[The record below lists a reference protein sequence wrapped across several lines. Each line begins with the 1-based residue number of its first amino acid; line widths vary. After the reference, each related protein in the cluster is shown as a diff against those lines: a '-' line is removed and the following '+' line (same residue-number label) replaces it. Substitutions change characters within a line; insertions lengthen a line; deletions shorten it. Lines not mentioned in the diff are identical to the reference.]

1 MKQRERVPE
10 EISIV
15 GMACELPGTAHSL
28 DAFRAVVLD
37 GREATGPMP
46 AGRFGADR
54 AATPP
59 QALHGG
65 FLARSPWAFDPA
77 VFSIAPK
84 EAIYMDPQHR
94 LLLETSY
101 HAIEDAGIDPSSL
114 RKQRWGVFVGLS
126 TLDYARRMASSDDY
140 NGFLSRGALGSMAAG
155 RIAYHLGLEGP
166 AFVVDTA
173 CSSSLVAVHQALGA
187 LAAGECDAAIVAG
200 ASLMLTHDYSV
211 DLAQAGMLAADGRCK
226 TFTRHADGFARGEG
240 IGAVVL
246 MRQSDAVRTGKRIY
260 ANLLGSAVNS
270 DGRSNGITAPSQ
282 AAQRRVIEDAL
293 SSAALT
299 PADVSYV
306 ETHGTGTDL
315 GDRIELSALADVFG
329 KRMHPLYLGA
339 VKANIGHCE
348 GSAGIA
354 SLIKAALC
362 VSARQLA
369 PHCMADDISEDLPL
383 ARFQGV
389 IPATATDWQPGDP
402 DGRLIA
408 GVSSFGMSGTNAH
421 VVLGES
427 RAHRA
432 ATPAAERRSGASLLF
447 LSARTPASVQALA
460 DAYADTI
467 EASPDIDLHALCD
480 AALANR
486 QVWPHASIAVAAG
499 SPAELV
505 ERLRAR
511 CAAPVPTTR
520 LQRVAM
526 VFTGQGSQYAGM
538 SRSLFD
544 ANRRF
549 RALLTEFAGHV
560 DRIVGWSTPLLPRM
574 LATEQVA
581 GATLPLARE
590 QRTSQ
595 LSLLVLQCALAR
607 FWQELG
613 CRPYAVL
620 GHSVGEYAAAWF
632 AGAFDFDT
640 AARLVLARAD
650 AMERACTVS
659 PGKMLSIAAPRQVV
673 EALIDEVNQGLPS
686 AALWLSALNAPEST
700 VVAGSEA
707 AVLAAAEH
715 ARRQG
720 LTTLPLDTQGAFH
733 TPLMQAAADEF
744 AAHAA
749 RLLAGG
755 VAVARPSV
763 RFVSSVEGWVGSVQM
778 DAAPGSPAYWAEQIV
793 RPVDFAAAAAG
804 LVGDDVDAVLE
815 IGPRPVLCGLVAA
828 TARAARRGLAC
839 LPSIDRRGADD
850 ATFLRAAGHLAEGG
864 ALDIRKAMQAFG
876 DARAAG
882 PFVELPTYRF
892 DHTLLQPAS
901 WPHTVSRASTRAAP
915 PQPLR
920 DAPVW
925 SGIDFRAT
933 LQVDLGTPAL
943 DWINQHRI
951 HGRAI
956 VPGAFYLSTGVAL
969 AMQAIARAR
978 RQGPAGAMI
987 QLDDLTVSRPLAFDD
1002 PAATHEV
1009 ACHVAGP
1016 AHDGRYTIVY
1026 RLPDDGDAELAR
1038 VHVASEHAPL
1048 PPSSGRFDE
1057 QPGEWARPDAFF
1069 DEYARR
1075 GVQYGPLFQ
1084 RIAAYQRVSDTEVRC
1099 RIAPPDAQPALPLSH
1114 SAFIDTCFQSL
1125 GVCRGRPESAYAPVA
1140 LESIRIDP
1148 DARWSSALTCRAV
1161 LRESSDTMLVGDVLV
1176 QDESGR
1182 DVATLHGVTC
1192 VRLSAS
1198 AAERHDVHFRVE
1210 WVRDGVPALS
1220 AGASLSGE
1228 TWLLL
1233 APADAPAPDR
1243 WHEGL
1248 AARGAASR
1256 LLALP
1261 GASHRD
1267 GKPIDEPQADGARVR
1282 TIVVWAPHAWLSGAA
1297 SYGAVAAFVRD
1308 VRRSIETVSD
1318 RQPGQPLQ
1326 VCLVTETG
1334 HAAPDVLGAATM
1346 QALAVHL
1353 QAELPTL
1360 DAAMLE
1366 VAVAGD
1372 RVVDAILA
1380 VRDVKPGITSRRIA
1394 TPLWRIDDAGLARR
1408 ETVAGLPEVDGDN
1421 ALQPRGDGRYLVTG
1435 AFGGAGKHLVEHLV
1449 DDCGCRNLVLMRRRA
1464 LTPDDEDH
1472 RWVAGLRERSG
1483 ATIQLLVADLA
1494 AAEVDGAWL
1503 TAHAGALDGIFH
1515 LAGATADRNILDT
1528 DAAQLDTVLGAKLR
1542 GASVLHD
1549 YACGQPS
1556 IGFIV
1561 YFSSLASLVESPG
1574 QISYAIAN
1582 AGLQRLAAHGA
1593 SLGLPA
1599 IVVDWGPWADT
1610 GMLKRVGA
1618 RAPSRSLRRLQPL
1631 APQAACAALTAAMAR
1646 IGRGAHLAIYRVV
1659 PEAPARSGD
1668 TLATRDAAAATIGP
1682 ASATTTADGAFALL
1696 SRLIAAETGHAPHQI
1711 ARTSTLDEL
1720 GLDSV
1725 GTIRIRSELQG
1736 RLGLS
1741 LPASLFF
1748 DSATLADIHD
1758 RLVES
1763 MSQATATAQAE
1774 AAPVKEGGAPA
1785 RVPLSYNQFA
1795 IWYEQIR
1802 HRDSRAY
1809 NCAVGWR
1816 VAGEGL
1822 DLDRLAARWRAL
1834 LGEHELL
1841 RATFDEVEHEPGYV
1855 IHSLDE
1861 TFSRCA
1867 IATEDAASGVDVDAR
1882 IQALLVASPDLATDF
1897 ATRVNVLRVSPREWY
1912 LVVTSNH
1919 LVMDAA
1925 TIFIVGVQLLQAMCG
1940 TTAPLVDSDAP
1951 YRDFVATQ
1959 RALDATTLTAARAFF
1974 VERIIDGDGVPVSVD
1989 LPVDRVRTEQGAK
2002 TGGTV
2007 RVPVSRRLADQLN
2020 AMPGGRRAAVH
2031 LATWL
2036 LLLARYSNQNRVIT
2050 GVAFNGRSAQRWRNT
2065 VGHFVNV
2072 LPLVSEVDENQT
2084 VTAAVDRVRRALFE
2098 LVDYQDV
2105 PLALLMRDERLRS
2118 ASSSAGLFQTY
2129 FNYFDASE
2137 MVVDVG
2143 ARCDATPLDITQQEA
2158 QFDLSA
2164 WVTQRQHDWA
2174 IDLKYADA
2182 VFDRATVEQIAEHY
2196 ATLLVALSD
2205 PAHAEREVGSI
2216 TMLPADQLQLLASG
2230 RGPVPRDTRDIDPG
2244 DTACVHEQFARRA
2257 QETPD
2262 AVAIEWGERRLTY
2275 RELNALADTV
2285 ADTLHRQ
2292 GVGSETTVGILMPRF
2307 GCPESIIAI
2316 LAIWKCAAAY
2326 VALDLKHPAA
2336 RTGYMI
2342 DTARCAMVLTQRH
2355 RLSDDVRQALAER
2368 DALGLCDVVL
2378 RADHSAID
2386 CDVVQAGRVQH
2397 HARLEPNGDY
2407 ADRGGQLA
2415 YVLFTSGST
2424 GNPKGVLVEHLGLT
2438 QRLRWMERHFG
2449 FSASDR
2455 FLQGTV
2461 LTFDI
2466 SVPEFCLP
2474 LMTGGVVVLMEETD
2488 GPAGHAAVCVRHDVT
2503 MMSTVPSLLNLLLE
2517 PLTRC
2522 PTLRHVISV
2531 GEALMQPVVRAWL
2544 ASGTTTTLNNLY
2556 GPTEVTIYAT
2566 HHACT
2571 QVPDGPGASIGLACD
2586 GVRCW
2591 VLDAR
2596 GRPVPPGVPGELYL
2610 GGSGVARGY
2619 IGTLKTPDA
2628 FSANPYQD
2636 GATRMYR
2643 TGDIVK
2649 WRRDG
2654 ELDYIGRNDFRV
2666 KLRGLLVELGEIEH
2680 VLMSHPGV
2688 RHASALVVDVGAAS
2702 SVGRQIVGCVIADGF
2717 DEPAVLA
2724 GAKARLPDYMVP
2736 WRLMLFD
2743 AFPSNSSGKVDR
2755 KALTERVLARIEQ
2768 DADARRP
2775 ADAAEALSPE
2785 QAALCTLW
2793 KTQLDLASIGTRE
2806 NFFQLGG
2813 DSLSLTRMVLAAER
2827 ELALKI
2833 DFSRFLTNPTIDG
2846 FLAACAHRPDGA
2858 TTTNDAV
2865 NRQEDAPYAA
2875 DLAAVATLPAFTGTT
2890 AKAADAYL
2898 LTGATGHL
2906 GAWLLRM
2913 LLEETHADVYVL
2925 VRGNDDADARAR
2937 LDARYRAMF
2946 GGALPVARV
2955 RICRGDATVPR
2966 FGMDDDSHARL
2977 LTHVTQVVHC
2987 AAHVNHAADYAFM
3000 REGNV
3005 GASRHVLAF
3014 ASAAKVA
3021 HVHYIS
3027 TQYTEL
3033 GSLPEQWLDHAAIR
3047 ALSSGYER
3055 SKFVAEA
3062 CFAQSVLHGYPTS
3075 IYRLPLL
3082 IDDRD
3087 PNLKRQNHFVAFSNK
3102 CVAMG
3107 AYPDLPVAV
3116 PVMPTEHVA
3125 RYIVRRSKVTM
3136 MSAVRNVHID
3146 DLDFRAIVAR
3156 LRNGSTLRG
3165 IPAAEWV
3172 ARARDETP
3180 ESDPFF
3186 RMLPLYSALGD
3197 GVGCGRPVEHAAYLD
3212 ELGRLEMPAADDSG
3226 NWLLDT
3232 TAACL
3237 DRLAAL

>member
-1 MKQRERVPE
+1 MKQRERVPG

-15 GMACELPGTAHSL
+15 GMACELPGAAHSL
-28 DAFRAVVLD
+28 DAFRAVVLE
-37 GREATGPMP
+37 GRETTGPMP
-46 AGRFGADR
+46 AGRFGADG

-59 QALHGG
+59 HALHGG
-65 FLARSPWAFDPA
+65 FLARSPWAFDPT

-101 HAIEDAGIDPSSL
+101 HAIEDAGLDPSSL

-126 TLDYARRMASSDDY
+126 TLDYARRMASSGDY

-166 AFVVDTA
+166 ALVVDTA

-240 IGAVVL
+240 VGAVVL
-246 MRQSDAVRTGKRIY
+246 MRESDAVRTGKRIY

-293 SSAALT
+293 ASAAVT

-315 GDRIELSALADVFG
+315 GDRIELSAIADVFG
-329 KRMHPLYLGA
+329 TRTHALYLGA
-339 VKANIGHCE
+339 LKANIGHCE

-362 VSARQLA
+362 LSARQIA
-369 PHCMADDISEDLPL
+369 PHCMADDIDEDLPL

-389 IPATATDWQPGDP
+389 IPATPTRWQPGDP

-421 VVLGES
+421 VVLGEP
-427 RAHRA
+427 RAQRS
-432 ATPAAERRSGASLLF
+432 ATPAAARRTGASLLF

-460 DAYADTI
+460 DAYANAID
-467 EASPDIDLHALCD
+467 ASPGIDMQAMCD

-486 QVWPHASIAVAAG
+486 QVWPHASIAVTAS

-505 ERLRAR
+505 ERLRER
-511 CAAPVPTTR
+511 CAAPGPTTR
-520 LQRVAM
+520 LRRVAM

-538 SRSLFD
+538 AHGLFN

-549 RALLTEFAGHV
+549 RELLTEFAGRV
-560 DRIVGWSTPLLPRM
+560 DGIAGWDTPLLPRM
-574 LATEQVA
+574 LATEPAA
-581 GATLPLARE
+581 GASLPLVRE
-590 QRTSQ
+590 QRASQ
-595 LSLLVLQCALAR
+595 LSLLVLQCALAQ

-650 AMERACTVS
+650 AMERACS
-659 PGKMLSIAAPRQVV
+659 AAPGKMLSIAAPRPIV
-673 EALIDEVNQGLPS
+673 EALIDEVNRGLPS
-686 AALWLSALNAPEST
+686 AGLWLSALNAPQST
-700 VVAGSEA
+700 VVAGSDT

-715 ARRQG
+715 AQRQG
-720 LTTLPLDTQGAFH
+720 LTVTPLDTQGAFH
-733 TPLMQAAADEF
+733 TPLMQSAADEF
-744 AAHAA
+744 AAHAS
-749 RLLAGG
+749 RLLAGDI
-755 VAVARPSV
+755 AVKRPSV
-763 RFVSSVEGWVGSVQM
+763 RFVSSVEGRVGSAHM
-778 DAAPGSPAYWAEQIV
+778 EAALGSPAYWAEQIV

-804 LVGDDVDAVLE
+804 IVGDDVDAVLE

-828 TARAARRGLAC
+828 TARAAQRVLTC

-850 ATFLRAAGHLAEGG
+850 ETFLRAAGRLAEGG

-876 DARAAG
+876 DAQAG
-882 PFVELPTYRF
+882 EPFIELPKYPF

-901 WPHTVSRASTRAAP
+901 WPHAVARASSGGTQALA
-915 PQPLR
+915 LR
-920 DAPVW
+920 DTPAW
-925 SGIDFRAT
+925 SAIDFRAT
-933 LQVDLGTPAL
+933 LQVDPGTPAL

-956 VPGAFYLSTGVAL
+956 VPGAFYLSTGVSL
-969 AMQAIARAR
+969 AMQAISRAS
-978 RQGPAGAMI
+978 RQDPAGALI
-987 QLDDLTVSRPLAFDD
+987 RLDDLTVSRPLVFDD
-1002 PAATHEV
+1002 AVATHEV
-1009 ACHVAGP
+1009 ACQITGP
-1016 AHDGRYTIVY
+1016 AHDGRYAIVY
-1026 RLPDDGDAELAR
+1026 RLPGEGDAELAR
-1038 VHVASEHAPL
+1038 VHVAPEHAPL
-1048 PPSSGRFDE
+1048 PPSSGPFAE
-1057 QPGEWARPDAFF
+1057 QPDEWMRPDAFF

-1075 GVQYGPLFQ
+1075 GVEYGPLFQ
-1084 RIAAYQRVSDTEVRC
+1084 RIVAYQRVSDIEVRC
-1099 RIAPPDAQPALPLSH
+1099 RIAPPDTQPELPLSH

-1125 GVCRGRPESAYAPVA
+1125 GVCRGRPDSAYAPVA
-1140 LESIRIDP
+1140 LESIQIDP

-1161 LRESSDTMLVGDVLV
+1161 LRESSDTILVGDVHV

-1182 DVATLHGVTC
+1182 DVATFHGVTC
-1192 VRLSAS
+1192 VSLPEP
-1198 AAERHDVHFRVE
+1198 AAEHDDVHFRVE
-1210 WVRDGVPALS
+1210 WVRDGVPELS
-1220 AGASLSGE
+1220 AGAPLTGE

-1233 APADAPAPDR
+1233 APADAPAPGH
-1243 WHEGL
+1243 WHDAL
-1248 AARGAASR
+1248 AGRGAASCS
-1256 LLALP
+1256 LALP
-1261 GASHRD
+1261 GESHRA
-1267 GKPIDEPQADGARVR
+1267 GAPIDRPLADDARVR
-1282 TIVVWAPHAWLSGAA
+1282 TIVVWAPHGWLSGAA

-1308 VRRSIETVSD
+1308 VRRSVETVSD

-1353 QAELPTL
+1353 QAELPAL
-1360 DAAMLE
+1360 DAAQLE
-1366 VAVAGD
+1366 VAVVGE
-1372 RVVDAILA
+1372 RVVDAIVA
-1380 VRDVKPGITSRRIA
+1380 VRGAKPGMTPRRIT

-1408 ETVAGLPEVDGDN
+1408 ETVAGLPAVDGDP
-1421 ALQPRGDGRYLVTG
+1421 ALQPRSDGRYLVTG
-1435 AFGGAGKHLVEHLV
+1435 AFGGAGRHLIEHLV
-1449 DDCGCRNLVLMRRRA
+1449 DACGCRNLVLMRRRA

-1494 AAEVDGAWL
+1494 AADVDGAWL

-1528 DAAQLDTVLGAKLR
+1528 DSAQLDAVLGAKLR

-1549 YACGQPS
+1549 YAHGQPS
-1556 IGFIV
+1556 IEFV
-1561 YFSSLASLVESPG
+1561 VHFSSLASFVESPG

-1582 AGLQRLAAHGA
+1582 AGLQRLAAHGV

-1610 GMLKRVGA
+1610 GMLKRVGG

-1631 APQAACAALTAAMAR
+1631 DPKAASAALIAAMAR
-1646 IGRGAHLAIYRVV
+1646 LAHGAHLAIYRVV
-1659 PEAPARSGD
+1659 RDAPARSGD
-1668 TLATRDAAAATIGP
+1668 TAATRDAAAPAIGRD
-1682 ASATTTADGAFALL
+1682 AATTTADVAFALL
-1696 SRLIAAETGHAPHQI
+1696 TGLIAAETGHASHQI
-1711 ARTSTLDEL
+1711 SRTSTLDEL

-1748 DSATLADIHD
+1748 DSATVADIHE
-1758 RLVES
+1758 RLVAS
-1763 MSQATATAQAE
+1763 MGKAAAPAHVEAT
-1774 AAPVKEGGAPA
+1774 PVKEGGTPA

-1816 VAGEGL
+1816 VIGDGL
-1822 DLDRLAARWRAL
+1822 DLDRLAARWRDL

-1855 IHSLDE
+1855 IHPLDE
-1861 TFSRCA
+1861 TLSRCA
-1867 IATEDAASGVDVDAR
+1867 IAIDDAASGAEVDAR
-1882 IQALLVASPDLATDF
+1882 IQALLAASPDLATEF

-1940 TTAPLVDSDAP
+1940 ATAPLVGSDAP
-1951 YRDFVATQ
+1951 YRDFVGAQ

-1974 VERIIDGDGVPVSVD
+1974 VERIIDGDGVPVSID

-2007 RVPVSRRLADQLN
+2007 RVPVSGRLVEQLN

-2031 LATWL
+2031 LAAWL

-2072 LPLVSEVDENQT
+2072 LPLVSEVDESQT

-2098 LVDYQDV
+2098 LVDHQDV

-2118 ASSSAGLFQTY
+2118 ASRSAGLFQTY

-2143 ARCDATPLDITQQEA
+2143 AQRDAMPLDITQQEA

-2182 VFDRATVEQIAEHY
+2182 VFDRATVEQIAEHF

-2205 PAHAEREVGSI
+2205 PGHAEREVGSI
-2216 TMLPADQLQLLASG
+2216 TMLPAEQLQLLASG
-2230 RGPVPRDTRDIDPG
+2230 CGPVPRDMREVDPR

-2257 QETPD
+2257 EETPD

-2285 ADTLHRQ
+2285 ADTLRSQ
-2292 GVGSETTVGILMPRF
+2292 GVGRETTVGILLPRF
-2307 GCPESIIAI
+2307 GCPESIVAI
-2316 LAIWKCAAAY
+2316 LAIWKCDAAY

-2355 RLSDDVRQALAER
+2355 RLSDSVQQALAER

-2378 RADHSAID
+2378 RTDDAAID
-2386 CDVVQAGRVQH
+2386 CDVVRAGSVQQ
-2397 HARLEPNGDY
+2397 HARLEPNGAY
-2407 ADRGGQLA
+2407 ADRGGRLA

-2449 FSASDR
+2449 FSARDR

-2474 LMTGGVVVLMEETD
+2474 LMTGGVVVLMNETD
-2488 GPAGHAAVCVRHDVT
+2488 GPAGHAAVCVRHRVT

-2571 QVPDGPGASIGLACD
+2571 RVPDGPGASIGVACD
-2586 GVRCW
+2586 GVRYW

-2596 GRPVPPGVPGELYL
+2596 GRPVPPGVPGELTL

-2619 IGTLKTPDA
+2619 IGTLKAPDA
-2628 FSANPYQD
+2628 FAANPYQD
-2636 GATRMYR
+2636 DATRMYR

-2688 RHASALVVDVGAAS
+2688 RHATALVVDVGAAS
-2702 SVGRQIVGCVIADGF
+2702 SAGRQIVGCVIADTF

-2724 GAKARLPDYMVP
+2724 AAKTRLPDYMVP
-2736 WRLMLFD
+2736 WRLMRFED
-2743 AFPSNSSGKVDR
+2743 FPSNSSGKVDR

-2768 DADARRP
+2768 DADARRQP
-2775 ADAAEALSPE
+2775 DAADALSPA
-2785 QAALCTLW
+2785 QAALCALW
-2793 KTQLDLASIGTRE
+2793 KAQLDLASIGTRE

-2827 ELALKI
+2827 ELALKV
-2833 DFSRFLTNPTIDG
+2833 DFSLFLTNPTIDG
-2846 FLAACAHRPDGA
+2846 FLAACASRPDGS
-2858 TTTNDAV
+2858 TTADAAAS
-2865 NRQEDAPYAA
+2865 RQDDAPYAS
-2875 DLAAVATLPAFTGTT
+2875 DLAAAATLPAFTGT
-2890 AKAADAYL
+2890 AARATDAYL

-2906 GAWLLRM
+2906 GVWLLRM

-2925 VRGNDDADARAR
+2925 VRGSHDDDARAR

-2946 GGALPVARV
+2946 GDALPAARV
-2955 RICRGDATVPR
+2955 RICRGDATLPQ
-2966 FGMDDDSHARL
+2966 FGLDNDRHAQL
-2977 LTHVTQVVHC
+2977 LTRITQVMHC
-2987 AAHVNHAADYAFM
+2987 AAHVNHAADYTFM

-3014 ASAAKVA
+3014 AAAAKVA

-3033 GSLPEQWLDHAAIR
+3033 GSLPEQWLEHAAIR
-3047 ALSSGYER
+3047 ELSSGYER

-3062 CFAQSVLHGYPTS
+3062 CVAQAALHGYPAS

-3082 IDDRD
+3082 IDGRD

-3107 AYPDLPVAV
+3107 AYPDLAIPV

-3146 DLDFRAIVAR
+3146 DLDFRAIVSR
-3156 LRNGSTLRG
+3156 LRHGAALRG
-3165 IPAAEWV
+3165 MPAADWV

-3197 GVGCGRPVEHAAYLD
+3197 GGSGRPVEHAAYLD
-3212 ELGRLEMPAADDSG
+3212 ELGRLEMPAADDPSR
-3226 NWLLDT
+3226 WLLDT
-3232 TAACL
+3232 TADCL